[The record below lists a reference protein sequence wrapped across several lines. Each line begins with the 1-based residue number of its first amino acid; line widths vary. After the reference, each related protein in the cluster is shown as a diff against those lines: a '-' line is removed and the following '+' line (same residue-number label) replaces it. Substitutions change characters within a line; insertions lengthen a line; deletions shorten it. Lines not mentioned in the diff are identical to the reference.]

1 MREIGGKIRS
11 TESQLSLVATAE
23 SILETMKTIR
33 NVVMEYS
40 NGQMAAAI
48 RAIGET
54 ISNTVGGSLSTKM
67 EWEL

>member
-1 MREIGGKIRS
+1 MRETGGKIRS

-23 SILETMKTIR
+23 NILETMKTIR

-40 NGQMAAAI
+40 NGQMAAAT

-54 ISNTVGGSLSTKM
+54 ISNTVVGSLSTKM